1 MKKLSR
7 NEKSPLANDRL
18 PPDISRLIQAALEFL
33 FLAIPLTIVPFL
45 VFIDVSVLKNGVGE
59 ISVTEFT
66 QETLLA
72 TSAAIFFYRAW
83 RKPEM
88 RGFLILVA
96 GFFTCMLIRELDVFF
111 DYIWHGF
118 WFWPAILTAGACIA
132 GALFPWRNSVI
143 RPMADFIETN
153 AYMHILIGLLT
164 VLVFSR
170 IFGSGNLLW
179 KDILGAGYS
188 SNFRSAIQ
196 EGIELYGYVFIAYGS
211 FQTLRREKR
220 RATNDSPPR

>member
-83 RKPEM
+83 RKPAM
-88 RGFLILVA
+88 RGFLALVA

-111 DYIWHGF
+111 DHIWHGF
-118 WFWPAILTAGACIA
+118 WFWPAIITAGASIA
-132 GALFPWRNSVI
+132 SATFLWRDSVI
-143 RPMADFIETN
+143 RPMADFVGSH
-153 AYMHILIGLLT
+153 AYVHILIGLLT

-170 IFGSGNLLW
+170 IFGSGNLIWIEL
-179 KDILGAGYS
+179 LGEAYS

-196 EGIELYGYVFIAYGS
+196 EGIELYGYLFIAYGS
-211 FQTLRREKR
+211 FLTLRREKPR
-220 RATNDSPPR
+220 DSIHD